1 MKVYIKNKLF
11 SLSGKSFVTD
21 ANGNP
26 VYNVKGKVF
35 SPTRLKQICALDGTP
50 LYRVRNR
57 YFNFIVHS
65 SFIQTPDKQRVAK
78 VKEKV
83 FSVNFD
89 IEMDGASY
97 RVEGKWFSPQANIVR
112 DGQVVGI
119 IRRQFTVVRDS
130 FELEANEND
139 MPFMIALVIAIDN
152 ICDKHK

>member
-1 MKVYIKNKLF
+1 MMKVYIKNKLF

-97 RVEGKWFSPQANIVR
+97 SVEGKWFSPQANIVR

-119 IRRQFTVVRDS
+119 I
-130 FELEANEND
+130 
-139 MPFMIALVIAIDN
+139 
-152 ICDKHK
+152 